1 MALMP
6 TQRPTVVELASCH
19 LHAVAA
25 VAVLVGLDAGDGP
38 RVFPV
43 RAGALGVALRVV
55 DEVAARACALASEL
69 HAHGR
74 GALRV
79 TAAKHTSSH
88 LNVKRGGA
96 KTKRAV
102 HHPAEAR
109 PELGRARLS
118 AKKLERGG
126 ALAGLPVVI
135 RVRALAAAAATWPNH
150 GRAALSPARD
160 QHPAGALCQAEL
172 GWHWQHKQGGSR

>member
-1 MALMP
+1 MSAHP
-6 TQRPTVVELASCH
+6 AEARP
-19 LHAVAA
+19 
-25 VAVLVGLDAGDGP
+25 
-38 RVFPV
+38 
-43 RAGALGVALRVV
+43 
-55 DEVAARACALASEL
+55 
-69 HAHGR
+69 
-74 GALRV
+74 
-79 TAAKHTSSH
+79 
-88 LNVKRGGA
+88 
-96 KTKRAV
+96 V

-126 ALAGLPVVI
+126 ALAGLPVVQ

-150 GRAALSPARD
+150 GRAALSPARG